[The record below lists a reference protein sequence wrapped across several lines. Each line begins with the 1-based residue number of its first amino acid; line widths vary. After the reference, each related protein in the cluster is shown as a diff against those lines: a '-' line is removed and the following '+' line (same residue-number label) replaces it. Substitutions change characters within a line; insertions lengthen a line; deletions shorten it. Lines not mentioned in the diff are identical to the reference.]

1 MEMEVFM
8 NNRSL
13 ALRAGLWLF
22 LLVAVTGAWAFDFSE
37 MENKVTAFTL
47 DNGMRFLVLEDH
59 SAPVVAFA
67 ISADVGGA
75 SDPKER
81 TGLSHMFE
89 HLAFKGTTEIG
100 TKDYKAEKKAMATL
114 DTLYIRLRAEN
125 QKLTVD
131 SVKVAALNESIKMA
145 QAECDKLVEM
155 NEFSNYVEQEGGVGM
170 NAGTSYD
177 NTTYYYSF
185 PSNKLELWFYL
196 ESSRFLDPVFRD
208 FYKER
213 EVIKEERR
221 MRIESNPVGRLV
233 DEFIHSAFRAH
244 PYGYAL
250 VGQMSEIENY
260 TPDAAMDFFKKY
272 YVPSNMVA
280 AMVGDVNPVEAK
292 KMAEKYFGRLPKA
305 PKPEGVQI
313 KEPEQAAERQVIMP
327 DKSQPVLL
335 MGYHRPAARNADNA
349 VFDAIADYLGGGRT
363 SLLYKSL
370 VKEKKLATQA
380 AAFSAFPGSKYPS
393 EFGIF
398 VMPAKGITAE
408 QCETEALAEVEKLK
422 TAPIPEEELVK
433 IKARAKANLVRSMS
447 SRAGLADALTSAE
460 IINGDWR
467 EVFKG
472 LDKINAVTSADIQRV
487 VNAYFVR
494 NNRTVAYIET
504 VEE

>member
-1 MEMEVFM
+1 M
-8 NNRSL
+8 NKRSL
-13 ALRAGLWLF
+13 ALTAALWLF
-22 LLVAVTGAWAFDFSE
+22 LLVTVSGAWGFDFSE

-100 TKDYKAEKKAMATL
+100 TKDYKAEKKTMARL
-114 DTLYIRLRAEN
+114 DTLYIRLRAEH
-125 QKLTVD
+125 QKLNVD
-131 SVKVAALNESIKMA
+131 SVKVAALNDTIKIV

-155 NEFSNYVEQEGGVGM
+155 NEFSNYVEQEGGVGL
-170 NAGTSYD
+170 NAGTGYD

-185 PSNKLELWFYL
+185 PSNRLELWFYL

-221 MRIESNPVGRLV
+221 MRLESNPIGRLV
-233 DEFIHSAFRAH
+233 DEFGHAAFRAH

-250 VGQMSEIENY
+250 VGQMSEIDNY
-260 TPDAAMDFFKKY
+260 TPEAAMAFFKKN

-280 AMVGDVNPVEAK
+280 AMVGDVNPTEAK
-292 KMAEKYFGRLPKA
+292 ILAQKYFGRLPKA

-313 KEPEQAAERQVIMP
+313 KEPEQMAERLVIMP

-335 MGYHRPAARNADNA
+335 IGYHRPSVTNSD
-349 VFDAIADYLGGGRT
+349 DASLQALADYLGGGRT
-363 SLLYKSL
+363 SLLYKNL

-380 AAFSAFPGSKYPS
+380 SAFPAYPGAKYPS

-398 VMPAKGITAE
+398 VIPAKGITAE
-408 QCETEALAEVEKLK
+408 QCETEVLAEVEKLK
-422 TAPIPEEELVK
+422 KDPIPEEELVK
-433 IKARAKANLVRSMS
+433 IKARAKANLVRGMS

-460 IINGDWR
+460 LLYGDWR

-472 LDKINAVTSADIQRV
+472 LDKINAVTTADIQRV
-487 VNAYFVR
+487 ANAYFTR
-494 NNRTVAYIET
+494 TNRTVAYIET
-504 VEE
+504 VKE

>member
-1 MEMEVFM
+1 M

-22 LLVAVTGAWAFDFSE
+22 LLAAATGVWAFDFSE
-37 MENKVTAFTL
+37 MENQVTAFTL
-47 DNGMRFLVLEDH
+47 DNGMRFFILEDH

-67 ISADVGGA
+67 ISAEVGGA

-100 TKDYKAEKKAMATL
+100 TKDYKAEQKAMAKL
-114 DTLYIRLRAEN
+114 DTLYIRLRVEH
-125 QKLTVD
+125 QQVTID
-131 SVKVAALNESIKMA
+131 SVKVAALNDSIKTA

-221 MRIESNPVGRLV
+221 MRIESNPIGRLV
-233 DEFIHSAFRAH
+233 DEFIHAAFRAH

-280 AMVGDVNPVEAK
+280 AMVGDVNPADAR

-313 KEPEQAAERQVIMP
+313 QEPEQMAERQVIMP

-335 MGYHRPAARNADNA
+335 MGYHRPAAKDPDNA

-370 VKEKKLATQA
+370 VKEKKMATQA

-398 VMPAKGITAE
+398 VMPAKGVTAE
-408 QCETEALAEVEKLK
+408 QCEKEALAEVEKLK

-460 IINGDWR
+460 ILYGDWR

-472 LDKINAVTSADIQRV
+472 LDKINAVTSADVQRV